1 MLEHFQLPSNL
12 VTYVGDDPARDVDA
26 AKNQGLNAILYSV
39 DRDRY
44 SEPWRD
50 YHVAMKNP
58 PDAVI
63 EDLVELLDII
73 E

>member
-1 MLEHFQLPSNL
+1 LEHFQFPPNL

-26 AKNQGLNAILYSV
+26 AKSQGLNAVLYSV

-44 SEPWRD
+44 GEPWRD
-50 YHVAMKNP
+50 YHVAMENP

-63 EDLVELLDII
+63 EDLAELLQII